1 MKLLEFFA
9 AKKDFA
15 EPYQSVEDDQS
26 QVEMS
31 DTRKTKLTLR
41 QIHKLR
47 RMNDV
52 RDIEKKNEVDR
63 LKKIYGATGE

>member
-1 MKLLEFFA
+1 MTLLEFFA
-9 AKKDFA
+9 AAKNFA

-26 QVEMS
+26 QIQYS
-31 DTRKTKLTLR
+31 DTRKTKLTLK

-52 RDIEKKNEVDR
+52 RDIEKKNEIDR
-63 LKKIYGATGE
+63 LNKIYGSAAE

>member
-9 AKKDFA
+9 ANKDFA
-15 EPYQSVEDDQS
+15 EPYQSTEDDQS
-26 QVEMS
+26 QLQLS

-52 RDIEKKNEVDR
+52 REIEKKNEVDR
-63 LKKIYGATGE
+63 LKKIYGSAGE

>member
-1 MKLLEFFA
+1 MTLLEFFA
-9 AKKDFA
+9 ATKNFA

-26 QVEMS
+26 QLQYS
-31 DTRKTKLTLR
+31 DTRKTKLTLK

-52 RDIEKKNEVDR
+52 RDIEKKNEVNR
-63 LKKIYGATGE
+63 LNKIYGSAAE

>member
-9 AKKDFA
+9 ANKDFA
-15 EPYQSVEDDQS
+15 EPYQSTEDDQT
-26 QVEMS
+26 QVQFS

-63 LKKIYGATGE
+63 LKKIYGSTGE

>member
-9 AKKDFA
+9 VNKDFA
-15 EPYQSVEDDQS
+15 EPYQSLEDDQS
-26 QVEMS
+26 QLQLS
-31 DTRKTKLTLR
+31 DTRKTKLTLK

-52 RDIEKKNEVDR
+52 RDIEKQNEVNR
-63 LKKIYGATGE
+63 LNKIYGSSGA